1 MKYTAVPLD
10 YLEEM
15 AELTDAEF
23 GRLIRGLMRYCRDG
37 EAIEAQGN
45 ERFFAKRVMNQQDNY
60 TERYRTLSEKRSE
73 AGKKGA
79 AVTNQRRRDAAAA
92 EEESR
97 QTAKHNSTEHNST
110 EQYSTEQSSTEQSKT
125 EQTIPVVQNGR
136 TEEQTLTREE
146 TELYRKY
153 KAKGMTP
160 TQARVEA
167 AVRRLGMHSNW
178 NDEEE
183 CT

>member
-1 MKYTAVPLD
+1 MDLKYTAVPFA

-15 AELTDAEF
+15 EGLTDTEF
-23 GRLIRGLMRYCRDG
+23 GHLMRALLRYSRDG
-37 EAIEAQGN
+37 EVIEPIGN
-45 ERFFAKRVMNQQDNY
+45 ERFFAIRVMNQQDIY
-60 TERYRTLSEKRSE
+60 AERYRTLTQKRSE
-73 AGKKGA
+73 AGRLGAEAKKMK
-79 AVTNQRRRDAAAA
+79 RL
-92 EEESR
+92 EEALQEDEIK
-97 QTAKHNSTEHNST
+97 QTAIKNKEKEKEKE
-110 EQYSTEQSSTEQSKT
+110 EQQQERKEEQQQE
-125 EQTIPVVQNGR
+125 R
-136 TEEQTLTREE
+136 TKEQTLTREE
-146 TELYRKY
+146 TELYSKY

>member
-1 MKYTAVPLD
+1 MDLKYTAVPFA

-15 AELTDAEF
+15 EGLTDTEF
-23 GRLIRGLMRYCRDG
+23 GHLMRGLLRYSRDG
-37 EAIEAQGN
+37 EVIEPIGN
-45 ERFFAKRVMNQQDNY
+45 ERFFAIRVMNQQDIY
-60 TERYRTLSEKRSE
+60 AERYRTLKEKRSE
-73 AGKKGA
+73 AGRLGAEAKKMKRLEEA
-79 AVTNQRRRDAAAA
+79 LQEDEIKQTAIKNK
-92 EEESR
+92 EEE
-97 QTAKHNSTEHNST
+97 KEKE
-110 EQYSTEQSSTEQSKT
+110 EQQQERK
-125 EQTIPVVQNGR
+125 
-136 TEEQTLTREE
+136 EEQTLTREE

-178 NDEEE
+178 NEEEE